1 MQPVRLM
8 VAMLALAVCSRRP
21 WVSIMPHEYGDGIQ
35 KETSSKTHQAAKP
48 TSSKIHQQQNS
59 PAAEPT
65 RQQNPQAAKPSR
77 QQNPQQQNPPA
88 AKPASSKTHQQQ
100 NPPAANPPAAK
111 PISNKARQQQNP
123 STAIKCLDGSTNI
136 IAWTAKVQVGR
147 SRANTMQRNLA
158 GCFPTSCGTF
168 CGGRVGGELSNQS
181 CLLCNLRRQPQ
192 ESERLGLIMLAYV
205 YM

>member
-1 MQPVRLM
+1 MGM
-8 VAMLALAVCSRRP
+8 
-21 WVSIMPHEYGDGIQ
+21 EY
-35 KETSSKTHQAAKP
+35 KRKYTAKP
-48 TSSKIHQQQNS
+48 TK
-59 PAAEPT
+59 
-65 RQQNPQAAKPSR
+65 
-77 QQNPQQQNPPA
+77 QQNPPA
-88 AKPASSKTHQQQ
+88 AKSTSSKTHQQQNPPGSRTHQQQNPPGSKTHQQQNRPAAKPASNKTHQQQ

-111 PISNKARQQQNP
+111 PASNKARQQQNP
-123 STAIKCLDGSTNI
+123 PTAIKCLDGSTNI

-147 SRANTMQRNLA
+147 NRANTMQRNLA

-168 CGGRVGGELSNQS
+168 CGDSVGGELSNQS